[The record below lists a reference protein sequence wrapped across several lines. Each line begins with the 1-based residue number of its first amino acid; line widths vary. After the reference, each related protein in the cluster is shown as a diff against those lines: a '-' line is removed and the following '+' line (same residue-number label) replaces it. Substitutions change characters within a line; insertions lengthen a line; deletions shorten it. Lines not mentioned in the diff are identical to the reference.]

1 MANIASIIEE
11 MLEMMDTIITISA
24 NYLTYLLIYSTSYIQ
39 FELFFPLTKLILNQF
54 DSCNCIQDS
63 NLFLLITHPTT
74 SLP

>member
-39 FELFFPLTKLILNQF
+39 FELFFPLNKLILNQYLIVVTVYR
-54 DSCNCIQDS
+54 IQIFS
-63 NLFLLITHPTT
+63 
-74 SLP
+74 S

>member
-39 FELFFPLTKLILNQF
+39 FELFFPLTKLILNQYLIVVTVYR
-54 DSCNCIQDS
+54 IQIFS
-63 NLFLLITHPTT
+63 
-74 SLP
+74 S

>member
-39 FELFFPLTKLILNQF
+39 FELFFPLTKLILNQYLIVVTLYK
-54 DSCNCIQDS
+54 IQIFS
-63 NLFLLITHPTT
+63 
-74 SLP
+74 S